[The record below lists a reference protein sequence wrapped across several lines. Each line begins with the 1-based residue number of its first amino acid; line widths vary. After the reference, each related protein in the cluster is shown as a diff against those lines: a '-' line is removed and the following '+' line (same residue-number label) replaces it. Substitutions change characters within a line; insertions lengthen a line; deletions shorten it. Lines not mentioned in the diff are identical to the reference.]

1 MGQVASNLSDQ
12 QRYFLQTY
20 TPLAQD
26 IAGQTGLDP
35 SVVLGQMA
43 QETGWGTKVP
53 GNNLFG
59 LSPGG
64 KVASY
69 PTAEAG
75 AQAYV
80 DLIHSR
86 YSNASAATTPDAQ
99 VQAIAAGGYGPAGD
113 PTYGPKVAQ
122 LATTIRSAGP
132 GAAMSDADLN
142 AALTSAGPVAS
153 TSTPTGAPAGPGA
166 SAGPASGMA
175 DADLDRALL
184 GTPGGPAAS
193 SSPPV
198 SQFQSVAPHP
208 APDGS
213 GAMTNLSDADYATFR
228 AQVAA
233 DRGRAASPPPAQPAT
248 VPTAPAP
255 GPIVDVSGAKP
266 TGGTPGDAGV
276 PSGSTIE
283 YDPTTGAP
291 FYRTPSGD
299 IAPTAEETATG
310 AGLVRG
316 ARDLIDPVAT
326 WMAGTFGP
334 YVGGP
339 SGAQVAAGN
348 TAARTAYDQTYGGNP
363 LATTGRVVG
372 QIATTAPV
380 MAVANPLLAGAG
392 GIVAGAA
399 GRVAPAIGNALQF
412 AGDVVGGTAGGGGG
426 FGGNLLQAG
435 SRATQG
441 AVLGGETAALTSGQS
456 DRPIGQQIVRGAEI
470 GAGFGVG
477 VPVAAQATRGV
488 TNALTGGAATIS
500 PEVAQL
506 AALARDRYGIQLK
519 APQLGISPALAY
531 TNNALKMLPG
541 SGAGAENAAVQSQFN
556 RAVAQ
561 TFGETA
567 TKITP
572 DVLSRAQA
580 RIGAVMDHVENGT
593 PITLDNDFVNDI
605 ARIET
610 NARVS
615 LPDSE
620 FGVVRRQLDNVL
632 QNLQPGDTI
641 TGTTYGNLIHRGSPL
656 DAALNS
662 SDSNIRNYAGQ
673 IREALRD
680 SLTRSLPVED
690 AAAYQSARTQYKN
703 LKTVQPL
710 TLRADTTGG
719 PAPSTGDISPAALRS
734 AVNRSFGD
742 GVAQAPPGRVPLND
756 LARIGQMLKE
766 PPTSGTAERSSILY
780 AGAKAAELA
789 GAAAAGHYAG
799 LLPAAAS
806 IGAGVAGGR
815 AVGAYLRSNYL
826 ANRLIASGL
835 RGAAPV
841 NPLLGQLQPH
851 VAPLAVIGTNPLQTV
866 APTTPVR

>member
-1 MGQVASNLSDQ
+1 MASNLSDQ

-43 QETGWGTKVP
+43 QETGWGMKVP

-99 VQAIAAGGYGPAGD
+99 AQAIAAGGYGPAGD
-113 PTYGPKVAQ
+113 PTYGTKVAQ
-122 LATTIRSAGP
+122 LATTIRGGGP

-142 AALTSAGPVAS
+142 AALTGAAPVAS
-153 TSTPTGAPAGPGA
+153 TSTPTGAPAGPDA

-184 GTPGGPAAS
+184 GTPGGPAAA

-255 GPIVDVSGAKP
+255 VVDVSGARP
-266 TGGTPGDAGV
+266 TAAVPGASGVFEAPGTTV
-276 PSGSTIE
+276 E
-283 YDPTTGAP
+283 YDAATGAP
-291 FYRTPSGD
+291 FYRTASGD
-299 IAPTAEETATG
+299 VAPTSEETATG
-310 AGLVRG
+310 AGIVRG

-326 WMAGTFGP
+326 WMAGTLSP

-339 SGAQVAAGN
+339 SGANVAAGN
-348 TAARTAYDQTYGGNP
+348 TAARTAFDQTYGGNP
-363 LATTGRVVG
+363 LATAGRVAG

-399 GRVAPAIGNALQF
+399 SRLVPAVGNALQF
-412 AGDVVGGTAGGGGG
+412 AGDVVGGTAGGGG

-456 DRPIGQQIVRGAEI
+456 DQPIGQQIARGAETGAAF
-470 GAGFGVG
+470 GAG
-477 VPVAAQATRGV
+477 VPMVAQAARGV

-519 APQLGISPALAY
+519 APQLGMSSTLAY

-561 TFGETA
+561 TFGENA

-593 PITLDNDFVNDI
+593 PITFDNDFVDDI
-605 ARIET
+605 SRIES

-632 QNLQPGDTI
+632 RNLQTGDTI

-690 AAAYQSARTQYKN
+690 AAAYQNARTQYKN

-719 PAPSTGDISPAALRS
+719 PAPSTGDISPAALRA
-734 AVNRSFGD
+734 AVNRSFGE

-815 AVGAYLRSNYL
+815 AIGAYLRSNYL

-835 RGAAPV
+835 RGPTSI
-841 NPLLGQLQPH
+841 NPLFGQLQTYT
-851 VAPLAVIGTNPLQTV
+851 APLGVIGTNPLQTIPAA
-866 APTTPVR
+866 APGR